1 MEWYWMTL
9 GILCVWRVTHLL
21 QGEDGPGHIVVRFRR
36 LLGNGFWAD
45 LLDCFYCSSFWVAVP
60 FAWLIG
66 GSLQEQLLLILALSG
81 AAILLERATSQPES
95 TSASILQERAAQRES
110 APAPYWK
117 EE

>member
-1 MEWYWMTL
+1 MVL
-9 GILCVWRVTHLL
+9 GILSVWRVTHLL
-21 QGEDGPGHIVVRFRR
+21 QAEDGPGDMVVRVRR

-45 LLDCFYCSSFWVAVP
+45 LLNCFYCLSLWVAVP

-81 AAILLERATSQPES
+81 AAILLERATAQPES
-95 TSASILQERAAQRES
+95 TSASILRERATSQPES
-110 APAPYWK
+110 APAPYWT